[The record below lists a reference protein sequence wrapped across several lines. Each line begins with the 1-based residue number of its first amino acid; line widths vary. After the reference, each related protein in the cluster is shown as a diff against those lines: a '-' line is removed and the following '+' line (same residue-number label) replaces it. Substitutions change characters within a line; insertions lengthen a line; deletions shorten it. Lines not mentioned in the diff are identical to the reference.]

1 MSTSYRIG
9 LVGKP
14 SVGKSSFFNA
24 ATMND
29 VPEGAYP
36 FTTIDPS
43 VGEAYVRVDCAA
55 PEFDEVCTPNVGYCD
70 DGTRFVPTKLV
81 DVAGLIPGAHEG
93 AGLGNQFLTD
103 LNETDVL
110 VHVVDFSG
118 TTDAE
123 GEPTEDHDPRED
135 IDFLEE
141 ELDQWYL
148 GILEK
153 GIERYESGYTTEDDA
168 IEEELAEQMSA
179 FKTNE
184 DEIKRLIRR
193 VDIGFDPA
201 EWDDDDELR
210 LAREIRKETKPM
222 VIAAN
227 KMDTPEA
234 QANYEEITA
243 DPEYDHLTIV
253 PCSAHA
259 EKALKSADQSG
270 VVDYRP
276 GDPDFEI
283 SEARSASSNRTQS
296 DDTGDIS
303 DEQEQGLEQIRD
315 FLKEYG
321 ATGVQ
326 AALETALFDVLG
338 VTPVFPG
345 GANGL
350 GNERGEVLPDCYLIP
365 PNSTAEDF
373 AYSLH
378 SDIGD
383 GFLHAI
389 DCRSNRQLGKDYEV
403 EPRDVIEVVTTN

>member
-1 MSTSYRIG
+1 MSYRIG

-55 PEFDEVCTPNVGYCD
+55 PEFDEECTPNVGYCD

-118 TTDAE
+118 ETDLE
-123 GEPTEDHDPRED
+123 GEPTEGHDPRDD

-153 GIERYESGYTTEDDA
+153 GINRYESGYTTEDDA

-193 VDIGFDPA
+193 VDVGFDPA
-201 EWDDDDELR
+201 EWDADDR
-210 LAREIRKETKPM
+210 LALACEIRTETKPM
-222 VIAAN
+222 LIAAN

-234 QANYEEITA
+234 QANYEEITS
-243 DPEYDHLTIV
+243 DPDYEHLTIV

-259 EKALKSADQSG
+259 EKALKSADKAG

-276 GDPDFEI
+276 GDDDFEI
-283 SEARSASSNRTQS
+283 
-296 DDTGDIS
+296 TGDVS
-303 DEQEQGLEQIRD
+303 SEQEQGLEAIRD
-315 FLKEYG
+315 FLDAYG

-326 AALETALFDVLG
+326 AALESALFDVLG
-338 VTPVFPG
+338 VVPVFPG

-350 GNERGEVLPDCYLIP
+350 GNERGEVLPDCYLIS

-389 DCRSNRQLGKDYEV
+389 DCRSNRQLGKSYEV
-403 EPRDVIEVVTTN
+403 ESRDVIEVITTN

>member
-1 MSTSYRIG
+1 MSYKVG

-14 SVGKSSFFNA
+14 SVGKSTFFNA

-36 FTTIDPS
+36 FTTIDPA

-55 PEFDEVCTPNVGYCD
+55 PDFGETCTPSTGYCE
-70 DGTRFVPTKLV
+70 DGVRFVPTKLV

-93 AGLGNQFLTD
+93 NGLGNQFLTD
-103 LNETDVL
+103 LNEADVL

-118 TTDAE
+118 TTDIE
-123 GEPTEDHDPRED
+123 GERTEGHDPRED
-135 IDFLEE
+135 IDFLED

-153 GIERYESGYTTEDDA
+153 GIERYESQHMAETSLET
-168 IEEELAEQMSA
+168 ELAEQMSA
-179 FKTNE
+179 FRTNE
-184 DEIKRLIRR
+184 DEIKQIVLSLGLEL
-193 VDIGFDPA
+193 DADT
-201 EWDDDDELR
+201 WDADDRTE
-210 LAREIRKETKPM
+210 LAREIRKRTKPM
-222 VIAAN
+222 VVAAN

-234 QANYEEITA
+234 QANYEEITS
-243 DPEYDHLTIV
+243 DPDYDHLTIV

-259 EKALKSADQSG
+259 EKALKSAEQAG

-276 GDPDFEI
+276 GDADFDI
-283 SEARSASSNRTQS
+283 L
-296 DDTGDIS
+296 GDVS
-303 DEQEQGLEQIRD
+303 GDQEEGLEQIRD
-315 FLKEYG
+315 FLEEFG

-389 DCRSNRQLGKDYEV
+389 DCRSNRQLGRDYEV
-403 EPRDVIEVVTTN
+403 EARDVIEVITTN

>member
-1 MSTSYRIG
+1 MTTSHRIG

-24 ATMND
+24 ATTND

-43 VGEAYVRVDCAA
+43 VGEAYVRVEDAA
-55 PEFDEVCTPNVGYCD
+55 PEFDEVSTPSVGYLEGD
-70 DGTRFVPTKLV
+70 VRFVPTKLV

-93 AGLGNQFLTD
+93 NGLGNQFLTD

-110 VHVVDFSG
+110 IHVVDFSG
-118 TTDAE
+118 ETDLE
-123 GEPTEDHDPRED
+123 GEPTEGHDPRRD
-135 IDFLEE
+135 IDFLET

-148 GILEK
+148 GVLEK
-153 GIERYESGYTTEDDA
+153 GIERYASGYTTEDDA
-168 IEEELAEQMSA
+168 IEVELAEQMSA

-184 DEIKRLIRR
+184 DEIKRLVRR
-193 VDIGFDPA
+193 TGVGFDPA
-201 EWDDDDELR
+201 EWDDDDR
-210 LAREIRKETKPM
+210 RTLAREIRKATKPM

-234 QANYEEITA
+234 QANFEEIAT
-243 DPEYDHLTIV
+243 DPDYEHLTMV

-259 EKALKSADQSG
+259 EQALKTAAEAG

-276 GDPDFEI
+276 GDDDFEI
-283 SEARSASSNRTQS
+283 VGDVS
-296 DDTGDIS
+296 DA
-303 DEQEQGLEQIRD
+303 QRAGLEQIRE
-315 FLKEYG
+315 FVTAYG

-326 AALETALFDVLG
+326 NALETALFDVLG
-338 VTPVFPG
+338 VVPVFPG

-350 GNERGEVLPDCYLIP
+350 GNERGEVLPDCYLVP
-365 PNSTAEDF
+365 PDSTAEDF

-383 GFLHAI
+383 GFLYAI
-389 DCRSNRQLGKDYEV
+389 DCRTNRQLGKEYTV
-403 EPRDVIEVVTTN
+403 EPRDVIEVVSTN